1 MDPDANLAMIA
12 SALRARDMTE
22 AVELKGYLLTW
33 IQRGGYQP
41 NWKKYPA
48 AAKFV
53 MTAHKQPWPKLAE
66 IVAELKWAN
75 KQVEA
80 SKVNPS
86 EDWTEV
92 RLQVMDDGEW
102 ILHIGLSDYDQDH
115 RGYWGASHVPGGGR
129 RFNATAVARDLL
141 EQAKEHH
148 AQGED

>member
-53 MTAHKQPWPKLAE
+53 MTAHKQPWPKLSE
-66 IVAELKWAN
+66 IVSELKWTN
-75 KQVEA
+75 KDVKL
-80 SKVNPS
+80 SKADAAEGV
-86 EDWTEV
+86 DV

-102 ILHIGLSDYDQDH
+102 ILHVGLSDYDQDH
-115 RGYWGASHVPGGGR
+115 RGYWGAAGVPGNGR